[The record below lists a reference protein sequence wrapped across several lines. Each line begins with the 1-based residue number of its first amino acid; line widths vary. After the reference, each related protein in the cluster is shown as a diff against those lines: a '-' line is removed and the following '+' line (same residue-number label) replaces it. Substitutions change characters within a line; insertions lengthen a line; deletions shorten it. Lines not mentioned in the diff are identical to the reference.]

1 MKQRPQQLMTRLA
14 RNGHTVFFCNPSW
27 AEPRIEEVE
36 PRLFVVRQFERWLRE
51 DWPAYRSQQAQQ
63 EQVTVWCS
71 FPKLASTLQQFDPD
85 YIVYDCVDEFAQ
97 WAPYEAEMVRTA
109 DAIICTSERLFVNK
123 KRSSQGKKLALIRN
137 AYDKDMMLH
146 IDSLLPAGEEHGGA
160 GLERLPIK
168 ELAQHTDSLQPAEEV
183 YDGAVLERKPIQ
195 EMKPHI
201 DSLLPAGEVN
211 NGAVF
216 GRPPIERAAP
226 SLQYAAPIM
235 PLEREGSGSAA
246 LKRAVYIGAW
256 APWVDDM
263 LLRRLAD
270 AIPDVEVL
278 VIGPEFGK
286 PFPRHVP
293 NKRLRFLGL
302 KPHAELAHYIRQA
315 DVLLLPFRIMP
326 VTLSTNPVKL
336 YEYLAA
342 GKPVV
347 STALPEARLLQPE
360 VDVAATHGAF
370 IELVRHRLQHPGDA
384 SARIALA
391 LKHTWEHRAAQ
402 AEALLKELTR

>member
-1 MKQRPQQLMTRLA
+1 MIIIYPPTLDWGWMKQRPQQLMTCLA

-27 AEPRIEEVE
+27 SEPRIEEVE

-109 DAIICTSERLFVNK
+109 DAIICTSERLFANK
-123 KRSSQGKKLALIRN
+123 KRSSPGKKLALIRN

-146 IDSLLPAGEEHGGA
+146 IDSL
-160 GLERLPIK
+160 
-168 ELAQHTDSLQPAEEV
+168 Q
-183 YDGAVLERKPIQ
+183 
-195 EMKPHI
+195 
-201 DSLLPAGEVN
+201 PAGEVN
-211 NGAVF
+211 NDAVF
-216 GRPPIERAAP
+216 GRPPIERGAL
-226 SLQYAAPIM
+226 SLQDAVPIM
-235 PLEREGSGSAA
+235 PLEREGSSSAA

-384 SARIALA
+384 SARTALA